1 MTASLERRV
10 TIAVSALLLAWAAL
24 AWVLTAHAATQMS
37 GMVLGLGQLGTRLPD
52 AMSAPVFAGMW
63 LTMMV
68 AMMFPAIGPMVVAHR
83 MVTSQRG
90 ESWTSTLA
98 FVVGYIVLW
107 TAAGAAPF
115 AALIALGNLPSADS
129 ASSWIGQFAGTIL
142 IVAGAYQFT
151 PLKSVC
157 LRTCRT
163 PLGFI
168 LTHGF
173 RSGASGALRTGIV
186 HGAFCL
192 GCCWA
197 LMAILIVVGLM
208 NLAWMAALSAVFLLE
223 KNWRRGVG
231 LSRLIGVSLVLLGTI
246 VIVRPA
252 LLGPLSAG
260 SDVIRTAD
268 PMRM

>member
-1 MTASLERRV
+1 MSSSLERR
-10 TIAVSALLLAWAAL
+10 ALLGASAVLIAWAAL
-24 AWVLTAHAATQMS
+24 AWALTAHAATQMS
-37 GMVLGLGQLGTRLPD
+37 GMALGFGQVGTRLPG

-63 LTMMV
+63 LTMMI
-68 AMMFPAIGPMVVAHR
+68 AMMFPALGPMVVAHR
-83 MVTSQRG
+83 MVTGLRG
-90 ESWTSTLA
+90 ENWTSTVA
-98 FVVGYIVLW
+98 FVAGYLILW
-107 TAAGAAPF
+107 TVSGAIPF
-115 AALIALGNLPSADS
+115 AALVALGRLPFGA
-129 ASSWIGQFAGTIL
+129 AGAWIAQLAGAIL

-168 LTHGF
+168 LSHDF
-173 RSGASGALRTGIV
+173 RGGSPGAFRTGLA

-197 LMAILIVVGLM
+197 LMAILVVVGLM

-231 LSRLIGVSLVLLGTI
+231 LSRIVGVSLVLLGAV
-246 VIVRPA
+246 VIVRPE
-252 LLGPLSAG
+252 LLVVLSGGHGPTPISE
-260 SDVIRTAD
+260 